1 MNKTHDTQKYHTA
14 LAAEDNFKI
23 SNSESR
29 LRYYEITN
37 SLSEELEKKKEI
49 PIVDPIEQIQINE
62 NKQNKSLI
70 EENKSELETTVYD
83 RNNVKRKASIGN
95 YIPIDHL

>member
-1 MNKTHDTQKYHTA
+1 MNKTHDTQKYHTT
-14 LAAEDNFKI
+14 LAEDNIKI
-23 SNSESR
+23 SNSEAR

-49 PIVDPIEQIQINE
+49 SIIDPTEQIQINE
-62 NKQNKSLI
+62 SKSLI
-70 EENKSELETTVYD
+70 KENKCELETTIYD
-83 RNNVKRKASIGN
+83 DNDVKKKVSIGG

>member
-1 MNKTHDTQKYHTA
+1 MNKTHDTQKYHTT
-14 LAAEDNFKI
+14 LAEDNAKI
-23 SNSESR
+23 SNSEAR

-49 PIVDPIEQIQINE
+49 IDSTKQIQINE
-62 NKQNKSLI
+62 SKSLI
-70 EENKSELETTVYD
+70 KENKCELETTVYD
-83 RNNVKRKASIGN
+83 HNDVKRKVSIGG